1 MDITA
6 DTSKTVVNDKTAER
20 EIDFIKDAYNKLTE
34 MLVSIPDDAQWCL
47 DNSRHLIFRK
57 FIEKFDFLDKCSSQQ
72 RNSNILTN
80 LSAKTSA
87 IAQATTNGADYQETS
102 NGATDGQETTSATD
116 TQEITSVD
124 THNNGDASFQ
134 FDLISPHH

>member
-34 MLVSIPDDAQWCL
+34 ML
-47 DNSRHLIFRK
+47 
-57 FIEKFDFLDKCSSQQ
+57 FIGSVTDQ
-72 RNSNILTN
+72 RLRS